1 MPKSKKLDEAAMSV
15 GGRVVGAYLFLE
27 EEEVI
32 LFLSS
37 KASTT
42 YIQLRYFCIILLDNK
57 KRSNCLP
64 ITVYYCVSL
73 SSSGEYYH
81 RPQLR
86 ISLAVGSGLRVGGN
100 KLFNMAAARLDM
112 DRK

>member
-1 MPKSKKLDEAAMSV
+1 MPKSKKFDEAAMSV
-15 GGRVVGAYLFLE
+15 GGRLVGAYLYLE

-42 YIQLRYFCIILLDNK
+42 YIQLRYFCITLLDNK
-57 KRSNCLP
+57 KRPNCLP

-73 SSSGEYYH
+73 SSSGEH
-81 RPQLR
+81 HHCPHLR
-86 ISLAVGSGLRVGGN
+86 IPLAVGSGLRVGGN
-100 KLFNMAAARLDM
+100 KLFNTL
-112 DRK
+112 